1 MTIPETDKGGVQVIS
16 RVAAILRSLEDEP
29 TGMSLGAIAKK
40 SDLPRSTVQR
50 MVDAL
55 SLEGLLEVRGRGAVC
70 LGPAFMKF
78 ASHSHVDLTQ
88 VARPYLEE
96 LAVATGETAVLVSAN
111 AAELIVL
118 HAVISNQAL
127 RVTPV
132 GRMLF
137 SMYAT
142 AAGKI
147 LLARLSDEDVLRL
160 LGDSVESLTPHTPS
174 LEELMTQ
181 LQEVRAEGFAYSRQE
196 HTRGIDSIALSIR
209 SPQGRYAV
217 EVVGPSWRI
226 EEASEL
232 IKASLLKCQAD
243 LANVMRNID

>member
-1 MTIPETDKGGVQVIS
+1 MNSETDKGGVQVIS

-29 TGMSLGAIAKK
+29 TGLSLGAIAKK

-50 MVDAL
+50 MVEAL
-55 SLEGLLEVRGRGAVC
+55 SIEGLLEVRGRGAVC
-70 LGPAFMKF
+70 LGPAFLKL

-88 VARPYLEE
+88 VARPFLEE
-96 LAVATGETAVLVSAN
+96 VALATGETTVLVSAN
-111 AAELIVL
+111 GAELIVL
-118 HAVISNQAL
+118 HAVVSNQAL

-132 GRMLF
+132 GGMLY

-142 AAGKI
+142 SGGKI
-147 LLARLSDEDVLRL
+147 LLSRLNDEEVGRL
-160 LGDSVESLTPHTPS
+160 LGDSIESLTPHTPS
-174 LEELMTQ
+174 IDELMVQ
-181 LQEVRAEGFAYSRQE
+181 LEKVRGEGFAYSRQE
-196 HTRGIDSIALSIR
+196 HTLGIDSIALSIR

-226 EEASEL
+226 SKEEAQ
-232 IKASLLKCQAD
+232 IKTSLLKCQAD

>member
-1 MTIPETDKGGVQVIS
+1 MTISETDKGGVQVIS
-16 RVAAILRSLEDEP
+16 RAAAILRSLEDEP
-29 TGMSLGAIAKK
+29 TGLSLGAIAKK
-40 SDLPRSTVQR
+40 TALPRSTVQR

-55 SLEGLLEVRGRGAVC
+55 SIEGLLEVRGRGAVC
-70 LGPAFMKF
+70 LGPAFMKL

-96 LAVATGETAVLVSAN
+96 LALATGETTVLISAN
-111 AAELIVL
+111 GAELIVL

-142 AAGKI
+142 SGGKI
-147 LLARLSDEDVLRL
+147 LLARLSDEEVLRL
-160 LGDSVESLTPHTPS
+160 LGDSIESLTPYTPS
-174 LEELMTQ
+174 LEMLMTQ
-181 LQEVRAEGFAYSRQE
+181 LQKVRDEGFAYSRQE
-196 HTRGIDSIALSIR
+196 HTQGVDSIALSIQ

-226 EEASEL
+226 EKASEF
-232 IKASLLKCQAD
+232 IKTSLLKCQAD